1 MRYIRLFSFILV
13 PILVMSLACT
23 TVRADEDT
31 TVAYRGIDAQATY
44 LGDREIVVGET
55 NLSDNVGSALLYELN
70 SDTMMYAYNADE
82 KTSPSSL
89 AKIMTALIA
98 IKEGNLNDVVTVKE
112 SVLNT
117 VPYNAASAGLVAGE
131 EISLSDLIYCMMV
144 GSANDA
150 AAVIAVHV
158 GSSQAAFVQKMNY
171 YAQTFGCKN
180 THFTNVHGLH
190 DERQYTTARDMGRIL
205 SEAVKLDTFL
215 KYFNA
220 VRYTVP
226 ATNKS
231 PNGRVLTTSN
241 YLMNNDTLVEY
252 FDSRVIGGRTGT
264 TQDGLRCLASLAE
277 KGSMRFLCVVMG
289 AISTYDEDGNTQTY
303 GSFKETSALLNA
315 GFSGYKVAQI
325 LYTNQALMQK
335 DVDKAS
341 NDVVLGVSSS
351 VYALLPEDVTISDL
365 SYKYIDAASVP
376 TAPIELGQV
385 LSAVQVW
392 YGGTCVAQADLVALN
407 AVPEYIQPKQ
417 PQQNITEKEDDS
429 KTVLIVGSVIIGAIV
444 VIFAVLFLKRIM
456 KALLVKRS
464 NQYRRNRRR
473 GHR

>member
-1 MRYIRLFSFILV
+1 
-13 PILVMSLACT
+13 
-23 TVRADEDT
+23 
-31 TVAYRGIDAQATY
+31 
-44 LGDREIVVGET
+44 
-55 NLSDNVGSALLYELN
+55 
-70 SDTMMYAYNADE
+70 
-82 KTSPSSL
+82 
-89 AKIMTALIA
+89 
-98 IKEGNLNDVVTVKE
+98 
-112 SVLNT
+112 
-117 VPYNAASAGLVAGE
+117 
-131 EISLSDLIYCMMV
+131 
-144 GSANDA
+144 
-150 AAVIAVHV
+150 
-158 GSSQAAFVQKMNY
+158 
-171 YAQTFGCKN
+171 
-180 THFTNVHGLH
+180 
-190 DERQYTTARDMGRIL
+190 
-205 SEAVKLDTFL
+205 
-215 KYFNA
+215 
-220 VRYTVP
+220 
-226 ATNKS
+226 
-231 PNGRVLTTSN
+231 
-241 YLMNNDTLVEY
+241 
-252 FDSRVIGGRTGT
+252 
-264 TQDGLRCLASLAE
+264 
-277 KGSMRFLCVVMG
+277 
-289 AISTYDEDGNTQTY
+289 
-303 GSFKETSALLNA
+303 
-315 GFSGYKVAQI
+315 
-325 LYTNQALMQK
+325 MQK